1 MDSQQKLHKIFQLIR
16 LLNTPPAKDVPQL
29 VRRLGSSKSAVYRDV
44 KVLEAIGYPI
54 ITDDKKRKSLKFT
67 IPKSGNG
74 VLTMED
80 VNYLQVILE
89 QKNNDIRAQDILT
102 KFNRNLNL
110 IPLADALPQLHR
122 NHVLQIVRIG
132 INTSSCLRLHRY
144 RSLTSKTTKNR
155 LVEPLEIT
163 EDERYLI
170 AWDLDKKDQRQF
182 KIERIEDA
190 EVLDL
195 KITPGRI
202 ASPMDLFGL
211 TGKDWQRVRLK
222 LSRTAQH
229 LLLEEFPL
237 SRPFTKVVNG
247 QIIFDGMVRNWKGVG
262 RFVLGLPG
270 EIEVL
275 EPEGFRGYLKG
286 RLGEHKL

>member
-1 MDSQQKLHKIFQLIR
+1 MENQQKILKVFQLIR
-16 LLNTPPAKDVPQL
+16 LLNTPPSKDVPQL
-29 VRRLGSSKSAVYRDV
+29 IRRLDSSKSAVYRDL
-44 KVLEAIGYPI
+44 KVLKSLGYPI
-54 ITDDKKRKSLKFT
+54 ETDDKNRKSLLFT
-67 IPKSGNG
+67 IPKSGDG
-74 VLTMED
+74 VLSLTD
-80 VNYLQVILE
+80 IDYLQSFLEKEQSNSVLAKSIL
-89 QKNNDIRAQDILT
+89 D
-102 KFNRNLNL
+102 KFNLSLNL

-122 NHVLQIVRIG
+122 NHVLQIIRIG
-132 INTSSCLRLHRY
+132 ITTNSCLRLHRY
-144 RSLTSKTTKNR
+144 RSLTSNTTKDR

-170 AWDLDKKDQRQF
+170 AWDVDKKGQRQF

-195 KITPGRI
+195 HVTSGRV

-211 TGKDWQRVRLK
+211 TGDDWQRVRLK
-222 LSRTAQH
+222 LSNTAHH

-237 SRPFTKVVNG
+237 SRPFTKMVNN

-275 EPEGFRGYLKG
+275 EPEGFRGYLRERIEKF
-286 RLGEHKL
+286 